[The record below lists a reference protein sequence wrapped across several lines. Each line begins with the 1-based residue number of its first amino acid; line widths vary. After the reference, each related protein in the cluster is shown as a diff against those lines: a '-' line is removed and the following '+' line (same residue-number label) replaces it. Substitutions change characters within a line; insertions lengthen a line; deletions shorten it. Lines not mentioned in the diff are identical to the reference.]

1 MTTSTGAGRGN
12 EPERTR
18 TPGAGALRTG
28 LSGDGIVRLLPLV
41 LAAWFVAISAMR
53 LALIVPGGAGF
64 DGRLYRA
71 ATVAWLNGG
80 DPWAVSQGGVYFA
93 APPPSLIPM
102 IPFALLPEG
111 VATGLLLVLAVGASI
126 WAIRR
131 LRAPI
136 WWLAFP
142 PLVDGIWNANPHVFV
157 VPLVLAGLGPLAVVV
172 KVYAGV
178 PLLGLLRLRALMV
191 AAALIAITAPFLPWG
206 RFVNELPTILLQ
218 LRLQSD
224 GGLSIT
230 ALPMPWLLVA
240 GAAAVAALVVIG
252 RERAAWLAVPVLW
265 PSTQWYYASVAIPG
279 LVRPATSLIAGAILA
294 VPLSQGPLIAVV
306 VLATVELGARARRPI
321 ALRNAIAGE
330 PPRRTIE
337 SGDVP

>member
-1 MTTSTGAGRGN
+1 MTNGN
-12 EPERTR
+12 GQNRDASQR
-18 TPGAGALRTG
+18 DG
-28 LSGDGIVRLLPLV
+28 LSRQGIVRLLPLV
-41 LAAWFVAISAMR
+41 LAAWFVVISVMR
-53 LALIVPGGAGF
+53 LALLVPGGPGF

-111 VATGLLLVLAVGASI
+111 VAIGLLLVLAVGASI

-131 LRAPI
+131 LEAPI

-142 PLVDGIWNANPHVFV
+142 PLVDAIWNANPHVFV
-157 VPLVLAGLGPLAVVV
+157 VPLVLAGLGPLAVIV

-178 PLLGLLRLRALMV
+178 PLLGLLRVRALLL
-191 AAALIAITAPFLPWG
+191 AAVLIAITAPFLPWA

-230 ALPMPWLLVA
+230 ALPMPWILVA
-240 GAAAVAALVVIG
+240 GLAAIAALVVIG
-252 RERAAWLAVPVLW
+252 RERAAWLAIPVLW

-279 LVRPATSLIAGAILA
+279 LVRPATSLIAAAILA
-294 VPLSQGPLIAVV
+294 VPLSQGPLIAIAA
-306 VLATVELGARARRPI
+306 LALVELVARAGGPI
-321 ALRNAIAGE
+321 RVGSGISGE

>member
-1 MTTSTGAGRGN
+1 MTTRNRLAPAAPPR
-12 EPERTR
+12 
-18 TPGAGALRTG
+18 AG
-28 LSGDGIVRLLPLV
+28 LSVQGIVRLLPLV
-41 LAAWFVAISAMR
+41 LAAWFVAISVMR
-53 LALIVPGGAGF
+53 LALIVPGGPGF
-64 DGRLYRA
+64 DGRLYRT

-80 DPWAVSQGGVYFA
+80 DPWAISQGGVYFA

-111 VATGLLLVLAVGASI
+111 VAIGLLLILAVGASV

-131 LRAPI
+131 LGAPI

-157 VPLVLAGLGPLAVVV
+157 VPLALAGLGPLAVVV

-178 PLLGLLRLRALMV
+178 PLLGQLRVRALLV
-191 AAALIAITAPFLPWG
+191 AAALIVVTAPFLPWV

-230 ALPMPWLLVA
+230 ALPMPWILVA
-240 GAAAVAALVVIG
+240 GLAAIVALVVIG
-252 RERAAWLAVPVLW
+252 RERAAWLAIPVLW

-279 LVRPATSLIAGAILA
+279 LVRPATSLIAAAILA
-294 VPLSQGPLIAVV
+294 IPLSQGPLIAIVALALVEV
-306 VLATVELGARARRPI
+306 VLRARSPI
-321 ALRNAIAGE
+321 LLRGRASAE